1 MAKGVPGLNDF
12 DIDAR
17 HKTLLHEVA
26 EQIKTEADPDMAAQK
41 AVNAVAQWLI
51 APATDL
57 ALPEQMHYSNH
68 STALLLRLGAPLE
81 D

>member
-1 MAKGVPGLNDF
+1 MNDF
-12 DIDAR
+12 DIDTR
-17 HKTLLHEVA
+17 HKKLLDEVA
-26 EQIKTEADPDMAAQK
+26 ERIRTESDPDTAAQK
-41 AVNAVAQWLI
+41 AVDAVAQWLI

-57 ALPEQMHYSNH
+57 ALPEQMHYANH

>member
-1 MAKGVPGLNDF
+1 MNDF
-12 DIDAR
+12 DIDTR
-17 HKTLLHEVA
+17 HKKLLDEIA
-26 EQIKTEADPDMAAQK
+26 ERIRTESDPDTAAQK
-41 AVNAVAQWLI
+41 AVDAVAQWLI

-57 ALPEQMHYSNH
+57 ALPEQMHYANH